1 MCLGFLDKMKKAEI
15 IKSWELVFPNDTN
28 PRGTMFG
35 GKVMAIMDKIAAIA
49 AARFCGKS
57 VVTAST
63 EAIVFKKPIQQG
75 DRLETVGQVVWSGRT
90 SMVVK
95 VDVYA
100 ENPRSGEYAHCTT
113 AHFNFVALDEEGRPA
128 PVPPLLVETEEE
140 KRHYEVAEF
149 VKKQALERKKKIE
162 ESGG

>member
-1 MCLGFLDKMKKAEI
+1 MQPKKAET

-49 AARFCGKS
+49 AGRFSGKS

-63 EAIVFKKPIQQG
+63 EAIVFKKPIRLG
-75 DRLETVGQVVWSGRT
+75 DRLQTIGQVVWVGKT

-100 ENPRSGEYAHCTT
+100 ETPGTGEIRHCTT
-113 AHFNFVALDEEGRPA
+113 AHFNFVALDEQGNPT
-128 PVPPLLVETEEE
+128 PIPPLIVETEEE
-140 KRHYEVAEF
+140 KRNYEVAEF
-149 VKKQALERKKKIE
+149 VKQHALERRKKIR
-162 ESGG
+162 G